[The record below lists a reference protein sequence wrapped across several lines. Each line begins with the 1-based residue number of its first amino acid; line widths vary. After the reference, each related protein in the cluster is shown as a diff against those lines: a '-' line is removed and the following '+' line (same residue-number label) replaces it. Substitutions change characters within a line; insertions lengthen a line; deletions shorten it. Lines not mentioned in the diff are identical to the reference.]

1 MQFNNIMQINKSLES
16 GYLEII
22 AGPMYSGKTSKIL
35 DIYNQCKFCNIEVM
49 VINHSLDVRY
59 DNQMLSTHDKNM
71 IPCYQL
77 DKLSIIFNNSLKS
90 NEITKTKLAYI
101 KSKVIL
107 INEAQFF
114 PDLEVSVK
122 EMIKEK
128 KQVYVAGLDGD
139 FEQKKFG
146 QILDLIPLCDKFTK
160 FTSLCAICKNGTPA
174 IFSKRLSKEKEQMV
188 IGSDNYLPVCRS
200 CYNNK

>member
-1 MQFNNIMQINKSLES
+1 MQLNNIMQMNKSLES

-22 AGPMYSGKTSKIL
+22 TGPMYSGKTSKIL
-35 DIYNQCKFCNIEVM
+35 DIYNQCNFCNIEVM
-49 VINHSLDVRY
+49 VINHSLDIRY

-71 IPCYQL
+71 IPCHQI
-77 DKLSIIFNNSLKS
+77 DKLSIIFNNSLIKD
-90 NEITKTKLAYI
+90 EFTKTKLAYL

-114 PDLEVSVK
+114 PDLEENVK
-122 EMIKEK
+122 LMIKDK

-174 IFSKRLSKEKEQMV
+174 IFSKRLSKEKEQMI

-200 CYNNK
+200 CYNK

>member
-59 DNQMLSTHDKNM
+59 DNQMLSTHDKKM

-77 DKLSIIFNNSLKS
+77 DKLSIINCNL
-90 NEITKTKLAYI
+90 
-101 KSKVIL
+101 
-107 INEAQFF
+107 
-114 PDLEVSVK
+114 
-122 EMIKEK
+122 
-128 KQVYVAGLDGD
+128 
-139 FEQKKFG
+139 
-146 QILDLIPLCDKFTK
+146 
-160 FTSLCAICKNGTPA
+160 
-174 IFSKRLSKEKEQMV
+174 
-188 IGSDNYLPVCRS
+188 
-200 CYNNK
+200 